1 MNISRRQLL
10 SLTASATVLGV
21 AASLTLPGSVE
32 SYLASVIR
40 AKCRPLFIP
49 DKVLTQFIKDFN
61 EYTHAEDEQDRY
73 VKARFLPML
82 YQGFPEKNIAGLD
95 RTFYKREKE
104 ILTHFLLS
112 TNIVIDP
119 RVKSQEIAFEYVR
132 FWHNGLPCSNAFA
145 NLS

>member
-1 MNISRRQLL
+1 MKISRRQLF
-10 SLTASATVLGV
+10 SLTASGTVLGV
-21 AASLTLPGSVE
+21 AASLMMPGSVD
-32 SYLASVIR
+32 SYVASVIK

-49 DKVLTQFIKDFN
+49 DKVLSQFLRDFN
-61 EYTHAEDEQDRY
+61 EYMHAEDERDRY

-82 YQGFPEKNIAGLD
+82 YQGFPDGDIASLD

-119 RVKSQEIAFEYVR
+119 RVKSQEIAVEYVR
-132 FWHNGLPCSNAFA
+132 FWTNDLPCSNPFA